1 VSIEGVN
8 VPLGTLV
15 ALSEAAGNVGGG
27 VGGGDPNEL
36 ANPSEITT
44 LGSPPDF
51 EVWFNKTRASL
62 HTSMMKG

>member
-1 VSIEGVN
+1 MSIEGVN

-51 EVWFNKTRASL
+51 VTILPNAVDL
-62 HTSMMKG
+62 AIC